1 MKVKS
6 KWAIFLLI
14 CSAMVIFMT
23 GGARAGINEVKEAFV
38 KGGSSDA
45 DGAAAG
51 PEDLSR
57 RGAAGSAVSRP
68 DDKVFGEK
76 LKKLLEEIKQE
87 RPDIDSIPVAIVKST
102 DESAIENKTI
112 EFARIKKNH
121 IFAAMFKKAH
131 NEFTAGNFENSFDI
145 FGEIFAEFNENSK
158 ALYFMTLCRQ
168 AQGNIAD
175 AVELA
180 GELLA
185 ILKERNANQ
194 KLRQELDTVLENFSD
209 ASRPEL
215 TPEQKKALNEKID
228 AINDK
233 IKSLY
238 PAIANIP
245 ENTGKPEE
253 EKNELI
259 DKLNRADR
267 SLYRVRLE
275 MLNAAL
281 ELYKKGQYE
290 KAYEAFEK
298 VHQLYPANLRA
309 LYYMALS
316 SKKLGKPDESAK
328 MLAKIFSIIENRRD
342 IKAAASDIKDEIE
355 SEENKGNDEN
365 KNKNDDGNDD
375 ENDAIIAGGDTIK
388 VITYNIAKGQGR
400 ANNGAIFVGMKF
412 LDEVARLLKKE
423 NADLIG
429 MQEVDNNRFTTKG
442 VNQADYIAEKLD
454 MFHFWHE
461 ASARGP
467 KENINEHGNAVLSK
481 YKILKKEYFEFKT
494 HGDPSARAAISE
506 TRGLSCALLEIDGV
520 KVYFISTHFG
530 FPEYA
535 RIGQAKELVEYIK
548 KLDGPV
554 ILTGDFN
561 TRYSEK
567 SRSYRIINAVLDNT
581 YDKAKVKGPTPRG
594 GRGPAP
600 PNTFIDF
607 VFVTPGYFS
616 CESICR
622 GGNEYDAASDHKPVI
637 TVLKLKKKN

>member
-1 MKVKS
+1 MKTKS

-14 CSAMVIFMT
+14 CSVMVIFTM
-23 GGARAGINEVKEAFV
+23 GDAGAEINEVKEAFG
-38 KGGSSDA
+38 KGGASDA
-45 DGAAAG
+45 NGVGAGDEDISRAG
-51 PEDLSR
+51 AT
-57 RGAAGSAVSRP
+57 GIIVSKP
-68 DDKVFGEK
+68 DDKSLAEQ
-76 LKKLLEEIKQE
+76 LKKLLEEIKIE
-87 RPDIDSIPVAIVKST
+87 SPDIDSIPVSLVRNT

-121 IFAAMFKKAH
+121 IFVAMFKKAH
-131 NEFTAGNFENSFDI
+131 NEFIAGNFENSFDM
-145 FGEIFAEFNENSK
+145 FGEIFAEFNEKAK

-168 AQGNIAD
+168 AQGNLKD

-180 GELLA
+180 SELLM

-194 KLRQELDTVLENFSD
+194 KLRQELEAILQNFSD
-209 ASRPEL
+209 AQRPEL
-215 TPEQKKALNEKID
+215 TSEQKKELNEKID
-228 AINDK
+228 AITDK
-233 IKSLY
+233 IKNIY
-238 PAIANIP
+238 PSIAKIP
-245 ENTGKPEE
+245 ENIGKPEE
-253 EKNELI
+253 EKNDLI
-259 DKLNRADR
+259 DELNRADR
-267 SLYRVRLE
+267 SLRRVRLE
-275 MLNAAL
+275 MLNGAL
-281 ELYKKGQYE
+281 ALYEKGQYE

-298 VHQLYPANLRA
+298 THQLYPSNLRA

-328 MLAKIFSIIENRRD
+328 ILAKIFSIIKNRSD
-342 IKAAASDIKDEIE
+342 IKAAAADIKDEIE
-355 SEENKGNDEN
+355 PDKNKG
-365 KNKNDDGNDD
+365 DGNDD
-375 ENDAIIAGGDTIK
+375 ENDAIIAGGEFIK

-400 ANNGAIFVGMKF
+400 ANDGGKFVGTKF
-412 LDEVARLLKKE
+412 LDEVSRLLKKE
-423 NADLIG
+423 NAGLIG
-429 MQEVDNNRFTTKG
+429 MQEVDNNRSTTKG
-442 VNQADYIAEKLD
+442 VDQAKYIADRLE
-454 MFHFWHE
+454 MHHFWHE